1 MFVYKIPNSEELF
14 KSHQKIN
21 IQVYCSTNLLS
32 VNPTLYKI
40 ITCNYYVN
48 LKTAVL
54 LKKFYL
60 LM

>member
-40 ITCNYYVN
+40 YNTQ
-48 LKTAVL
+48 L
-54 LKKFYL
+54 LCKFANCCLIKK
-60 LM
+60 